1 MEGDNPII
9 VVVYVDDLIILAK
22 AFEIMNTVKQAL
34 AERFKMK
41 DLGEIHYCL
50 GITIVHDKERN
61 SICMHQK
68 QYVNS
73 IVEKFG
79 LASAKTV
86 ATPAD
91 GNVQLRKDDGVNKD
105 VDATL
110 YQLMVGSLLYAAIAT
125 HPDIAQAV
133 GVVAKYCSKPNEAHM
148 TAVKRILHYLKGTAD
163 LGLRFVKS
171 ENGGLVGYSDA
182 DWAGDVDNRHLTT
195 GVLILMSGGPVSW
208 LSKKQQI
215 V

>member
-1 MEGDNPII
+1 MGFVGFGAVLGYNSHCLCNVRAGTRCWNTTLTQFLESKDLERNAADPCVFVRMEGDNPII
-9 VVVYVDDLIILAK
+9 VAVYVDDLIILAK
-22 AFEIMNTVKQAL
+22 ALEIMNTVKQAL

-61 SICMHQK
+61 SICMHHK

-91 GNVQLRKDDGVNKD
+91 GNVQLRKDDGVSKD

-110 YQLMVGSLLYAAIAT
+110 YQSMVGSLLYAAIAQQGSVHT
-125 HPDIAQAV
+125 
-133 GVVAKYCSKPNEAHM
+133 
-148 TAVKRILHYLKGTAD
+148 
-163 LGLRFVKS
+163 
-171 ENGGLVGYSDA
+171 
-182 DWAGDVDNRHLTT
+182 
-195 GVLILMSGGPVSW
+195 
-208 LSKKQQI
+208 LSSL
-215 V
+215 